1 MKAELADTRRLLSR
15 SRLRAISAVAEEG
28 TFAAAARRL
37 GLSHAA
43 ISQQIREMEAAYGLR
58 LFERQHGAMR
68 PTPIC
73 LELTEIGQRIQDAES
88 DAVRILD
95 RRDETGMQRL
105 RLGLGNAMPGIAIAG
120 QMLSQHKAISISVES
135 GSHQDILAAI
145 LRREVDVAVLP
156 DIPADRRFLR
166 LPVLSQD
173 VVAIVG
179 AQSRYASRREITL
192 QDLADEPLIF
202 RSRGSST
209 QKVVDRAFRAAGLS
223 PVPQL
228 TADTRDA
235 VHEAVTL
242 GIGIGFMWRH
252 GTMRTDTVI
261 RLDIPA
267 MGAAV
272 EEVVFALKEERN
284 PLVDLFFKAA
294 ENYRSSPALM
304 TP

>member
-1 MKAELADTRRLLSR
+1 MKAEIADTRRLLSR
-15 SRLRAISAVAEEG
+15 ARLRAISAVTEEG

-37 GLSHAA
+37 GLSHTA
-43 ISQQIREMEAAYGLR
+43 ISQQIRDMEAEHGLR
-58 LFERQHGAMR
+58 LFERTHGALR

-73 LELTEIGQRIQDAES
+73 QELTEIGQRILDAES
-88 DAVRILD
+88 DAVRILE

-105 RLGLGNAMPGIAIAG
+105 RVGLGNAMPGIAIAG
-120 QMLSQHKAISISVES
+120 QMLSQHRAISISVES
-135 GSHQDILAAI
+135 GSHQDILGAI

-156 DIPADRRFLR
+156 DIPADRRFHR
-166 LPVLSQD
+166 LPVLSQE

-179 AQSRYASRREITL
+179 AQSRFSSRNEITL
-192 QDLADEPLIF
+192 QDLADQPLIF

-209 QKVVDRAFRAAGLS
+209 QKVVDRAFRLAGLS
-223 PVPQL
+223 PVPHL

-235 VHEAVTL
+235 VYEAVTL

-252 GTMRTDTVI
+252 GTMRTDTVK
-261 RLDIPA
+261 RLDIPDL
-267 MGAAV
+267 GSAV

-294 ENYRSSPALM
+294 ENYRSRINP
-304 TP
+304 